1 MKHRVSKHSKL
12 SFERCPVVLRK
23 TDMANW
29 LIWLRADM
37 AALIS
42 KKTKTKNNNEGN
54 DCRLFWSPWVVQIL
68 IAVGYLSWPNMY
80 MFVKNLTPDKVC
92 NPTPILNAPFM
103 CLNSCFTIKTMSCRT
118 RNALWWYLHS
128 LPSGSTVV

>member
-29 LIWLRADM
+29 LIQK
-37 AALIS
+37 S
-42 KKTKTKNNNEGN
+42 SSYKQKTKTKTKNNNEGN
-54 DCRLFWSPWVVQIL
+54 DCSLFWSPWVVQIL

-92 NPTPILNAPFM
+92 NPTPMLNTPVM
-103 CLNSCFTIKTMSCRT
+103 YLNSCFTIKTMSCRT
-118 RNALWWYLHS
+118 RNALRWYLHS